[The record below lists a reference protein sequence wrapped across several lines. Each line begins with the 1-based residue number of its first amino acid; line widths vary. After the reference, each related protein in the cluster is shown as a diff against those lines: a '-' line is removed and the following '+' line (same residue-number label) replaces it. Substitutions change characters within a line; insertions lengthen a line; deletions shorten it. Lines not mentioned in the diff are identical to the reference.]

1 MNWVL
6 LVDPAIRKFLKKVPK
21 DQAAKIGAVID
32 SFISDPYFG
41 DIEKMSNEENTWRRR
56 VGSYRI
62 FYKIFPTRNLVFVF
76 KIKRRTLSTY

>member
-6 LVDPAIRKFLKKVPK
+6 LVDPAVRKFLKRVPK
-21 DQAAKIGAVID
+21 NQAEKIGAVID

-41 DIEKMSNEENTWRRR
+41 DIEKMLGEEDTWRRR

-62 FYKIFPTRNLVFVF
+62 FYKIFSTRNLIFVF
-76 KIKRRTLSTY
+76 KIKRRTSSTY